1 MSLRWLN
8 DAEKE
13 LEDAIQWCDAQVVG
27 LSEQLLAEVTAGIT
41 LIERFPMAWHP
52 VSKHIRSHRLNR
64 FSYSLVYTTAI
75 ASQLVIVAFAHQQR
89 RPLYWRNRIKTL

>member
-1 MSLRWLN
+1 MSLRWLDN
-8 DAEKE
+8 AEKE

-75 ASQLVIVAFAHQQR
+75 AGQLVIVAFAHQQR
-89 RPLYWRNRIKTL
+89 KPLYWRNRIKTL